1 MNIKPIITNNVII
14 PIKIFKK
21 SIANLKAIN
30 INGKHIIAIK
40 KYFKYFFII
49 LPFIFNI

>member
-1 MNIKPIITNNVII
+1 MDIKPIITNNAII

-21 SIANLKAIN
+21 SIANLKVIN

-40 KYFKYFFII
+40 KYFK
-49 LPFIFNI
+49 